1 MIGHPLLVVAQRY
14 IHEDIAEGGFE
25 ADNQRFRV
33 FAGLVALLS
42 SEKERGMYAEMKAL
56 VVERRDGV
64 THDLVRKFEDGFL
77 DQRVRLGQFGTG
89 VVAGDLDCRLRFEVE
104 YDPALYATRQRYH
117 ARHTLAAIG
126 ILFHGKVRHL
136 GGAL

>member
-25 ADNQRFRV
+25 ADHQRFRV

-42 SEKERGMYAEMKAL
+42 SEKERGMYAEMEAL

-77 DQRVRLGQFGTG
+77 DQRVRLGQFGAG
-89 VVAGDLDCRLRFEVE
+89 VVAGGPDCRLRV
-104 YDPALYATRQRYH
+104 
-117 ARHTLAAIG
+117 
-126 ILFHGKVRHL
+126 
-136 GGAL
+136 GGGDENRERTSLN